1 MNKYAK
7 LGALFAL
14 GGGAYVGLEKLW
26 RGRSHGSMFL
36 AGGTGFLLLGA
47 IGKKLPRVPRTLRAV
62 MGGGAIT
69 AVELAT
75 GWIFNRRWQVWD
87 YRGIPGNYLGQIC
100 PGYSLLWTALSPA
113 GEALYRSADS
123 LLSRPEKAPR

>member
-1 MNKYAK
+1 MK
-7 LGALFAL
+7 LMKQGILFAL
-14 GGGAYVGLEKLW
+14 GGGSYVLLEKCW
-26 RGRSHGSMFL
+26 RGRSHTSMFL

-47 IGKKLPRVPRTLRAV
+47 LGKACPNTPRAIRAV
-62 MGGGAIT
+62 LGGGLLT
-69 AVELAT
+69 GVELT
-75 GWIFNRRWQVWD
+75 FGCLFNRRWQVWD